1 LSIANRANKG
11 FIFAFK
17 LMIMEQNISFLLDK
31 MCDKNEDESYV
42 YADKLAT
49 IGTEEVVDAL
59 ITVLKGEDLENAYLA
74 ARALKNI
81 EDNQKALE
89 PMLELIH
96 QKSMQN
102 KNGVFVD
109 ALEGFDLSEHFVDV
123 FRIYLFGNFK
133 SSLLAKEYLDFVE
146 FNITPRVV
154 KKAEKH
160 WNHFL
165 NNSSPTADDFLLKKE
180 EAEMIISEINSLFE
194 EEN

>member
-1 LSIANRANKG
+1 MEANKG
-11 FIFAFK
+11 FIFALK
-17 LMIMEQNISFLLDK
+17 LANMEQKISLLLDK
-31 MCDKNEDESYV
+31 MCDKNEEESFL
-42 YADKLAT
+42 YADKLAA

-59 ITVLKGEDLENAYLA
+59 IAVLKSEDLENAYLA
-74 ARALKNI
+74 ARALKNSPN
-81 EDNQKALE
+81 NQKALE
-89 PMLELIH
+89 PLLELIH

-102 KNGVFVD
+102 KNGAFVE

-154 KKAEKH
+154 KKSEKH

-165 NNSSPTADDFLLKKE
+165 NNVSPNSDDFLLKKE
-180 EAEMIISEINSLFE
+180 EAETIIAEIKGLFE
-194 EEN
+194 E